1 MKHISLSD
9 YRDIKTNNA
18 ILTWVRDGDTGSRH
32 APARFVACG
41 HLSPSTLDRRAVQY
55 KHDQNNGT
63 TTSHDQYQGA
73 PRFNPKK

>member
-41 HLSPSTLDRRAVQY
+41 HLFPSTFRPSSR
-55 KHDQNNGT
+55 
-63 TTSHDQYQGA
+63 
-73 PRFNPKK
+73 PI